1 MKNLTKNESSLEEV
15 KIRVIYQADNVPG
28 HAFIVVGDYEYD
40 FMTAGARRRIFRF
53 DIANKLEENDKERP
67 QAFKGLGLFVCPL
80 KVEQSFFKMGSRFWF
95 KESFSPSKANCLDFV
110 FNFVCALFDGDCP
123 KKEIWPDNFVN
134 FDKDMF
140 RDYLKLG
147 DRRQPASALE
157 RKPISLPANDDHNCV
172 LKDHHLEFRITNFK
186 CDVNDEGGICAN
198 FVLSHFTGL
207 FDLPV
212 LLGKELKNKILVET
226 KPKKVWKDGENIHLV
241 AVLKA
246 YSCKILG
253 NLSMSSVGH
262 LILLNKTTKKFIK
275 TKNVCHS
282 HFFGLINLDEIIGH
296 IVEKLQSK
304 IQKTRLYTQMF
315 SNIFLFGITCI
326 GGCLLIKAQQT
337 MPGNSMLAFT
347 TSATPLANQTVIKV
361 AMLIAQN
368 DTDYGLARKNSALR
382 NSGGAIPMA
391 LEQLWADEIL
401 PQNVNFSFQ
410 WHYSNCNEANAL
422 GQSYQYIRDFG
433 ADAIIASCMDVP
445 PMLGHLAANFNIP
458 MMVWGQSMASALA
471 SSNNVTYPSLL
482 NIVPN
487 YKYMASGLV
496 SLLQYFNWTQF
507 AVVTQS
513 DIGAVSGGCDFL
525 GSDIDIALSAQSVV
539 NVNYKARIFD
549 IKTSDTNTIISA
561 LQQRARIVLLCFDD
575 IKQLRTFALSLFDGG
590 LTKDYVYIIPDND
603 LNLSFNLSKL
613 PFWVQSWRDEDAK
626 VIGRLAFWWHYDI
639 TLSALSNRNY
649 YGFYER
655 VVKRTRDW
663 PFYCPESDCGSV
675 TNGSLNSIL
684 LYDAIYNYGMALN
697 ESFKQF
703 GVRPEIYRNGSLL
716 AVNNRKPFMG
726 LTGYVTVETDQNT
739 RVFVLSRRNSDA
751 KGNSLEVLMQL
762 AWVNGQLNVTM
773 RNASSPMWAS
783 RAGIIPPAVP
793 TCGFDGKGCTV
804 SVFDMYKGYFVTGIV
819 LFVLLIGG
827 SIFIFAGLIRAKIVQ
842 NRRSNLHWQI
852 PFALLKRSKQ
862 KHFERETE
870 RSRHSLRSNQTNIS
884 SLTHA
889 TMDSLAQ
896 SKIFAL
902 YTFNG
907 DKCIVRTY
915 GLKSLAP
922 PLSVAEL
929 AECRNM
935 RLFDHEN
942 VNRFLGL
949 CLDGPNVLA
958 VWNFCARGSIR
969 DVILSENA
977 MVKDVVFI
985 QSAIKE
991 LCEGMYFLHN
1001 SALQFHGRL
1010 KSSACLIN
1018 ERWQKTQTKD
1028 LLWLSPEQLREMGDF
1043 DENVDG
1049 SKQSDVYTLALI
1061 FTEMVNMSPCW
1072 ENGGAAEEEGEQA
1085 VHLSGEPRRG
1095 RSTVTRARNAEE
1107 IAYLVKRGGLFP
1119 LRPSLRP
1126 AFDNLNPEL
1135 IHLIRD
1141 CWVEAPNER
1150 PTIEKV
1156 RQKLR
1161 QMNAGHS
1168 VNLMDYVF
1176 GMLEQYANKLEEEV
1190 QERTRELEG
1199 EKRKSDILLY
1209 RMMPRQVADRLKL
1222 GQSVEPEHFEAVTVF
1237 FSDIVQFAAL
1247 SSQMRPLQV
1256 VNLMNELYTTLDAII
1271 DEHDAYKVES
1281 IGDGYLCVSGLPK
1294 RNGNLHGKE
1303 CADMALEF
1311 MKALSDFRILDLP
1324 NERIRLRIG
1333 LHSGPCVAGVVGLA
1347 MPRYCL
1353 FGDTV
1358 NTASRMESS
1367 SSPNKIHISKATHTL
1382 LSANFD
1388 GYIMES
1394 RGEVIIKGKG
1404 VMETFWLLGHA
1415 ENGALPANNAQQDR
1429 QPVTKADDDDDDG
1442 EEEMY
1447 RNYKQSMEL
1456 GTSAAGDS
1464 GGVVVGGGYE
1474 RGSGIIY

>member
-1 MKNLTKNESSLEEV
+1 
-15 KIRVIYQADNVPG
+15 
-28 HAFIVVGDYEYD
+28 
-40 FMTAGARRRIFRF
+40 
-53 DIANKLEENDKERP
+53 
-67 QAFKGLGLFVCPL
+67 
-80 KVEQSFFKMGSRFWF
+80 
-95 KESFSPSKANCLDFV
+95 
-110 FNFVCALFDGDCP
+110 
-123 KKEIWPDNFVN
+123 
-134 FDKDMF
+134 MF
-140 RDYLKLG
+140 
-147 DRRQPASALE
+147 A
-157 RKPISLPANDDHNCV
+157 
-172 LKDHHLEFRITNFK
+172 
-186 CDVNDEGGICAN
+186 
-198 FVLSHFTGL
+198 
-207 FDLPV
+207 
-212 LLGKELKNKILVET
+212 
-226 KPKKVWKDGENIHLV
+226 
-241 AVLKA
+241 
-246 YSCKILG
+246 
-253 NLSMSSVGH
+253 
-262 LILLNKTTKKFIK
+262 
-275 TKNVCHS
+275 
-282 HFFGLINLDEIIGH
+282 
-296 IVEKLQSK
+296 
-304 IQKTRLYTQMF
+304 
-315 SNIFLFGITCI
+315 NIFLFGITCI
-326 GGCLLIKAQQT
+326 GACLLIKAQQT
-337 MPGNSMLAFT
+337 MPGNSIIAFT
-347 TSATPLANQTVIKV
+347 TPATPLANQTLIKV

-391 LEQLWADEIL
+391 LEQ
-401 PQNVNFSFQ
+401 FFQ

-422 GQSYQYIRDFG
+422 GQSYQYIREFG
-433 ADAIIASCMDVP
+433 ADAIIASCMD
-445 PMLGHLAANFNIP
+445 
-458 MMVWGQSMASALA
+458 
-471 SSNNVTYPSLL
+471 
-482 NIVPN
+482 
-487 YKYMASGLV
+487 
-496 SLLQYFNWTQF
+496 
-507 AVVTQS
+507 
-513 DIGAVSGGCDFL
+513 GCDFL
-525 GSDIDIALSAQSVV
+525 ASDIDNALSAQSVV

-590 LTKDYVYIIPDND
+590 LTK
-603 LNLSFNLSKL
+603 
-613 PFWVQSWRDEDAK
+613 
-626 VIGRLAFWWHYDI
+626 WHYDI

-649 YGFYER
+649 YGFYEK

-663 PFYCPESDCGSV
+663 PFYCPESDCGTV

-703 GVRPEIYRNGSLL
+703 GIRPEIYRNGSLL

-739 RVFVLSRRNSDA
+739 RVFVLSRRNADA
-751 KGNSLEVLMQL
+751 QGNSLE
-762 AWVNGQLNVTM
+762 NVTM
-773 RNASSPMWAS
+773 RNASSQMWAS

-793 TCGFDGKGCTV
+793 ACGFDGKGCTV

-827 SIFIFAGLIRAKIVQ
+827 SIFIFAGLIRAKIIE

-870 RSRHSLRSNQTNIS
+870 RSRHSLRSNQTNLS

-902 YTFNG
+902 YTYNG
-907 DKCIVRTY
+907 DKCIVLTY
-915 GLKSLAP
+915 GLTSLAP
-922 PLSVAEL
+922 PLSVAEM
-929 AECRNM
+929 AECRTM

-942 VNRFLGL
+942 VNRFF
-949 CLDGPNVLA
+949 GPLPRRA
-958 VWNFCARGSIR
+958 QCFG
-969 DVILSENA
+969 
-977 MVKDVVFI
+977 DVVFI

-1018 ERWQKTQTKD
+1018 ERWQVKISYFGLRWLKNSQKTQTKD
-1028 LLWLSPEQLREMGDF
+1028 LLWLSPEQLRKMGDL

-1095 RSTVTRARNAEE
+1095 RSTVTRGRNSEE

-1161 QMNAGHS
+1161 QMNAGQS

-1382 LSANFD
+1382 LNANFD

-1415 ENGALPANNAQQDR
+1415 ENGALPPNNAQHDR
-1429 QPVTKADDDDDDG
+1429 QPATKADDDSG

-1447 RNYKQSMEL
+1447 RNYKQSMER
-1456 GTSAAGDS
+1456 GTDTCG
-1464 GGVVVGGGYE
+1464 
-1474 RGSGIIY
+1474 

>member
-1 MKNLTKNESSLEEV
+1 
-15 KIRVIYQADNVPG
+15 
-28 HAFIVVGDYEYD
+28 
-40 FMTAGARRRIFRF
+40 
-53 DIANKLEENDKERP
+53 
-67 QAFKGLGLFVCPL
+67 
-80 KVEQSFFKMGSRFWF
+80 
-95 KESFSPSKANCLDFV
+95 
-110 FNFVCALFDGDCP
+110 
-123 KKEIWPDNFVN
+123 
-134 FDKDMF
+134 
-140 RDYLKLG
+140 
-147 DRRQPASALE
+147 
-157 RKPISLPANDDHNCV
+157 
-172 LKDHHLEFRITNFK
+172 
-186 CDVNDEGGICAN
+186 
-198 FVLSHFTGL
+198 
-207 FDLPV
+207 
-212 LLGKELKNKILVET
+212 
-226 KPKKVWKDGENIHLV
+226 
-241 AVLKA
+241 
-246 YSCKILG
+246 
-253 NLSMSSVGH
+253 
-262 LILLNKTTKKFIK
+262 
-275 TKNVCHS
+275 
-282 HFFGLINLDEIIGH
+282 
-296 IVEKLQSK
+296 
-304 IQKTRLYTQMF
+304 
-315 SNIFLFGITCI
+315 
-326 GGCLLIKAQQT
+326 
-337 MPGNSMLAFT
+337 MPGNSIGAFT
-347 TSATPLANQTVIKV
+347 TSATPLANQTLIKV

-410 WHYSNCNEANAL
+410 WFYGRCNEANAL
-422 GQSYQYIRDFG
+422 GSTYQFIRYYG
-433 ADAIIASCMDVP
+433 ADAIIATPCMDVP
-445 PMLGHLAANFNIP
+445 PMLGHLATNFNLP

-471 SSNNVTYPSLL
+471 SSNNATYPSLL
-482 NIVPN
+482 NVVPN
-487 YKYMASGLV
+487 YKYMASGV
-496 SLLQYFNWTQF
+496 VGLLQYFNWTQF
-507 AVVTQS
+507 AFVIQS
-513 DIGAVSGGCDFL
+513 DTSAVSGGCNLFAV
-525 GSDIDIALSAQSVV
+525 DIDNALSAQSTVSLS
-539 NVNYKARIFD
+539 YKARIFN
-549 IKTSDTNTIISA
+549 IQSSDTDTLVSG

-575 IKQLRTFALSLFDGG
+575 ITQLRTFALTLFDGG
-590 LTKDYVYIIPDND
+590 LNTKDYVYIILDND
-603 LNLSFNLSKL
+603 LLLSFNLSRL
-613 PFWVQSWRDEDAK
+613 PFWVQAGRSLLNVTYVLDGRDADAE
-626 VIGRLAFWWHYDI
+626 VIGRLAFFWHYDI

-655 VVKRTRDW
+655 VVNRTRDW
-663 PFYCPESDCGSV
+663 PFYCPESECGSV
-675 TNGSLNSIL
+675 TNGSTYSIL

-716 AVNNRKPFMG
+716 ARNNRKPFMG
-726 LTGYVTVETDQNT
+726 LTGFVTVETDQNT
-739 RVFVLSRRNSDA
+739 RVFVMSNRKSDA
-751 KGNSLEVLMQL
+751 QGNSLQVLMQL
-762 AWVNGQLNVTM
+762 AWVNGQMNVTM
-773 RNASSPMWAS
+773 RNGSSQMWAS

-793 TCGFDGKGCTV
+793 VCGFDGKGCT
-804 SVFDMYKGYFVTGIV
+804 GYFVTGIV

-827 SIFIFAGLIRAKIVQ
+827 SIFIFAVLIRAKIAQ
-842 NRRSNLHWQI
+842 NRKNNLLWQI
-852 PFALLKRSKQ
+852 PFALLKQQKQRQVDHNTGRSQ
-862 KHFERETE
+862 
-870 RSRHSLRSNQTNIS
+870 HSLRSNQTNLS
-884 SLTHA
+884 SLTHS

-896 SKIFAL
+896 SKNFSL
-902 YTFNG
+902 YTYNG
-907 DKCIVRTY
+907 DKCIVCTY
-915 GLKSLAP
+915 GATSLAA
-922 PLSVAEL
+922 PLTVAEM
-929 AECRNM
+929 AECRTM

-942 VNRFLGL
+942 MNRFLGL

-1018 ERWQKTQTKD
+1018 EH
-1028 LLWLSPEQLREMGDF
+1028 LLWLSPEQLRKMGDL

-1085 VHLSGEPRRG
+1085 VHLWGEPRRG
-1095 RSTVTRARNAEE
+1095 RST
-1107 IAYLVKRGGLFP
+1107 
-1119 LRPSLRP
+1119 
-1126 AFDNLNPEL
+1126 

-1161 QMNAGHS
+1161 QMNAGQS

-1333 LHSGPCVAGVVGLA
+1333 LHSGPCVAGVVA
-1347 MPRYCL
+1347 
-1353 FGDTV
+1353 
-1358 NTASRMESS
+1358 
-1367 SSPNKIHISKATHTL
+1367 NKIHISKATHTL

-1415 ENGALPANNAQQDR
+1415 ENGALPPNNAQHDR
-1429 QPVTKADDDDDDG
+1429 QPATKADDDGG

-1456 GTSAAGDS
+1456 GTFAAGDR

>member
-1 MKNLTKNESSLEEV
+1 M
-15 KIRVIYQADNVPG
+15 
-28 HAFIVVGDYEYD
+28 FIVNVILRLLLAVIV
-40 FMTAGARRRIFRF
+40 AGQQ
-53 DIANKLEENDKERP
+53 LTTTRP
-67 QAFKGLGLFVCPL
+67 
-80 KVEQSFFKMGSRFWF
+80 
-95 KESFSPSKANCLDFV
+95 
-110 FNFVCALFDGDCP
+110 
-123 KKEIWPDNFVN
+123 
-134 FDKDMF
+134 
-140 RDYLKLG
+140 
-147 DRRQPASALE
+147 
-157 RKPISLPANDDHNCV
+157 
-172 LKDHHLEFRITNFK
+172 
-186 CDVNDEGGICAN
+186 
-198 FVLSHFTGL
+198 
-207 FDLPV
+207 
-212 LLGKELKNKILVET
+212 
-226 KPKKVWKDGENIHLV
+226 
-241 AVLKA
+241 
-246 YSCKILG
+246 
-253 NLSMSSVGH
+253 
-262 LILLNKTTKKFIK
+262 
-275 TKNVCHS
+275 
-282 HFFGLINLDEIIGH
+282 
-296 IVEKLQSK
+296 
-304 IQKTRLYTQMF
+304 
-315 SNIFLFGITCI
+315 
-326 GGCLLIKAQQT
+326 AQQT
-337 MPGNSMLAFT
+337 MPGNSIGAFT

-368 DTDYGLARKNSALR
+368 DTDYGLARKNAALR

-410 WHYSNCNEANAL
+410 WFYGRCSEANAL
-422 GQSYQYIRDFG
+422 GSTYQFIRNYG
-433 ADAIIASCMDVP
+433 ADAIIATPCMDVP
-445 PMLGHLAANFNIP
+445 PMLGHLSTNFNLP

-471 SSNNVTYPSLL
+471 SSNSATYPSLL
-482 NIVPN
+482 NVVPN
-487 YKYMASGLV
+487 YKYMASGV
-496 SLLQYFNWTQF
+496 VGLLQYFNWTQF
-507 AVVTQS
+507 AFVIQS
-513 DIGAVSGGCDFL
+513 DTSAVSGGCNLFAR
-525 GSDIDIALSAQSVV
+525 DIDNALSAQSTVSLS
-539 NVNYKARIFD
+539 YKARIFN
-549 IKTSDTNTIISA
+549 IQSSDTATLVSA

-575 IKQLRTFALSLFDGG
+575 ITQLRTFSLNLFDGG
-590 LTKDYVYIIPDND
+590 LNTKDYVYIILDND
-603 LNLSFNLSKL
+603 LLLSFNLSRL
-613 PFWVQSWRDEDAK
+613 PFWVQAGRSLLNVTYVLDGRDADAE
-626 VIGRLAFWWHYDI
+626 VIGRLAFFWHYDI

-655 VVKRTRDW
+655 VVNRTRDW
-663 PFYCPESDCGSV
+663 PFYCPESECGTV
-675 TNGSLNSIL
+675 TNGSTYSIL

-716 AVNNRKPFMG
+716 ARNNRKPFMG
-726 LTGYVTVETDQNT
+726 LTGFVTVETDQNT
-739 RVFVLSRRNSDA
+739 RVFVMSNRKSDA
-751 KGNSLEVLMQL
+751 QGNSLQVLMQL
-762 AWVNGQLNVTM
+762 AFVNGQMNVSM
-773 RNASSPMWAS
+773 RNASSQMWVS
-783 RAGIIPPAVP
+783 RAGVIPPAVP

-827 SIFIFAGLIRAKIVQ
+827 SIFIFAVLIRAKIAE
-842 NRRSNLHWQI
+842 NRKNNLLWQI
-852 PFALLKRSKQ
+852 SFALLKRQKQ
-862 KHFERETE
+862 RQVDQNTG
-870 RSRHSLRSNQTNIS
+870 RSQHSLRSNQTNLS
-884 SLTHA
+884 SLTHS

-896 SKIFAL
+896 SKNFSL
-902 YTFNG
+902 YTYNG
-907 DKCIVRTY
+907 DKCIVCTY
-915 GLKSLAP
+915 GATSLAA
-922 PLSVAEL
+922 PLTVVEM
-929 AECRNM
+929 AECRTM

-942 VNRFLGL
+942 MNRFLGL

-1018 ERWQKTQTKD
+1018 ERWQVKISYFGLKWLKNSQKTQTKD

-1043 DENVDG
+1043 GENVDG

-1107 IAYLVKRGGLFP
+1107 IAYLVKRGGLIP

-1161 QMNAGHS
+1161 QMNAGQS

-1222 GQSVEPEHFEAVTVF
+1222 
-1237 FSDIVQFAAL
+1237 DIVQFAAL

-1429 QPVTKADDDDDDG
+1429 QPVTKADDDDDG